1 MNVTRGV
8 IPLIA
13 ALVGVG
19 LMSLSFL
26 SGISA
31 ALEGNGSGAGLW
43 QVLFVLAAVL
53 VLASLVLAII
63 NLVRKRSIVV
73 SIITFVVALA
83 PFVVVIGVWITAAT
97 QVAR

>member
-1 MNVTRGV
+1 MNLTRGV

-26 SGISA
+26 FGISA
-31 ALEGNGSGAGLW
+31 ALEGNGTGAGLW
-43 QVLFVLAAVL
+43 QVVFVIAAVL

-73 SIITFVVALA
+73 SVITAIVAIA
-83 PFVVVIGVWITAAT
+83 PFIVVIAVWITAAT